1 MVSRAIQDLTE
12 TDLIYLEKL
21 LGEKFAE
28 QLEADKTW
36 ASKNHYD
43 RPGNKKKQILRIMD
57 AIRSQK
63 RLTTV
68 AKWQYK

>member
-1 MVSRAIQDLTE
+1 MVSRKMQELSEADLT
-12 TDLIYLEKL
+12 YLEKL

-28 QLEADKTW
+28 QLEADQTW
-36 ASKNHYD
+36 TTKNHYD

-63 RLTTV
+63 RIKNV
-68 AKWQYK
+68 AKW

>member
-1 MVSRAIQDLTE
+1 MVSRKMQELSESDLT
-12 TDLIYLEKL
+12 YLEKL

-28 QLEADKTW
+28 QLEADQTW
-36 ASKNHYD
+36 ASKNKYD
-43 RPGNKKKQILRIMD
+43 RPGNRKKQILRIMD

-68 AKWQYK
+68 AKW

>member
-1 MVSRAIQDLTE
+1 MVSRRIQELSEADLT
-12 TDLIYLEKL
+12 YLEKL

-28 QLEADKTW
+28 QLEADQTW

-63 RLTTV
+63 RLKSV
-68 AKWQYK
+68 AKW